1 MKKLILLLFSFA
13 LIVNLYCQNDTTSA
27 STIYFVRSTGF
38 TGSARQFKIF
48 MDGALICKITN
59 DCYIMYSVEPGLH
72 VFAVQMDGTEIKEST
87 EKIEIKVEPDKKH
100 YLSVVLETNSIW
112 SKTYF
117 NELTESSA
125 LGRMSKIKQINC
137 K

>member
-1 MKKLILLLFSFA
+1 MKKIILLLFSISLF
-13 LIVNLYCQNDTTSA
+13 LNIQGQSDSTSSA
-27 STIYFVRSTGF
+27 VYFIRSTGF

-48 MDGALICKITN
+48 MDGNMVCRMIN
-59 DCYIMYSVEPGLH
+59 DCYITYTIESGVH
-72 VFAVQMDGTEIKEST
+72 VFAVQMDGTELKENT
-87 EKIEIKVEPDKKH
+87 EKIEVNIEPGKKY

-117 NELTESSA
+117 NELTENSA
-125 LGRMSKIKQINC
+125 LGRISKIKQIEC